1 MNNSHT
7 QLNMEK
13 KNKERV
19 EKEMNRK
26 KKKSE
31 RKASKMERKKGRELN
46 N

>member
-26 KKKSE
+26 KKEIGKES
-31 RKASKMERKKGRELN
+31 L
-46 N
+46 